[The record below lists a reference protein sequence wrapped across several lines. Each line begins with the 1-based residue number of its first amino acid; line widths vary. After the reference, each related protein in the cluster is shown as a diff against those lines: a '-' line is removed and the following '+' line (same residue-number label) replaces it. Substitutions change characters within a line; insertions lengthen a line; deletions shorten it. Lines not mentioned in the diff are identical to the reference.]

1 MNITLHTYTACSIFW
16 KQMEPFRSLLAN
28 SWNLLESY
36 RISKLGR
43 CLEECSRICGVSGAN
58 LLEIMKYIDMYI
70 YIYVNIYIYM

>member
-70 YIYVNIYIYM
+70 YIYIYIYVK